1 MKRIVRLLAWLYPSS
16 WRKRYGTEFD
26 DLLEDTT
33 LSARDS
39 FDVFWG
45 ALKMQMTTW
54 TFGRITLA
62 CAVAGM
68 LVAAVVSFV
77 LPVHYLSQAT
87 LIVTPADESTR
98 GLPNNLMERSIFN
111 REVLAS
117 LIQAHSLYPRER
129 TRVPLDVVIDK
140 MKSNIQVVSILPA
153 SPGNGGTLTFAIRF
167 DYPDRYVAQQ
177 INGELLTR
185 LIEGNLHAQPD
196 SHWTFYVP
204 ANPSLPAWPAPPNR
218 TRFAAVGLF
227 AGLLAG
233 LTLAGVT
240 KSRSSTIVLR

>member
-1 MKRIVRLLAWLYPSS
+1 MAPIFLFLFLFLVRKLILVERKLHCRVGSMWIIDLGHCSVQLRPAAPVCIRVRWQAEWLQVESC
-16 WRKRYGTEFD
+16 FD
-26 DLLEDTT
+26 
-33 LSARDS
+33 LSAS
-39 FDVFWG
+39 V
-45 ALKMQMTTW
+45 LKP
-54 TFGRITLA
+54 LA
-62 CAVAGM
+62 FRRLG
-68 LVAAVVSFV
+68 
-77 LPVHYLSQAT
+77 P
-87 LIVTPADESTR
+87 
-98 GLPNNLMERSIFN
+98 
-111 REVLAS
+111 
-117 LIQAHSLYPRER
+117 
-129 TRVPLDVVIDK
+129 
-140 MKSNIQVVSILPA
+140 
-153 SPGNGGTLTFAIRF
+153 GTLYGAVTRLV

-177 INGELLTR
+177 INEELLTR

>member
-1 MKRIVRLLAWLYPSS
+1 MKRIVRLVAWLYPSS
-16 WRKRYGTEFD
+16 WRKRYGAEFD
-26 DLLEDTT
+26 ALVEDTT
-33 LSARDS
+33 LTVRDS

-54 TFGRITLA
+54 NFGRITLS

-68 LVAAVVSFV
+68 LVAAAVSFA
-77 LPVHYLSQAT
+77 LPAHYLSQAT

-117 LIQAHSLYPRER
+117 LIQAHNLYPRER
-129 TRVPLDVVIDK
+129 TRAPLDVVIDK

-153 SPGNGGTLTFAIRF
+153 SPGNGGTLTFTIRF
-167 DYPDRYVAQQ
+167 EYPDRYVAQQ
-177 INGELLTR
+177 INEELLTR

-204 ANPSLPAWPAPPNR
+204 TNPSLPAWPVAPNR

-233 LTLAGVT
+233 LTLAGVA
-240 KSRSSTIVLR
+240 KSRSSTTV